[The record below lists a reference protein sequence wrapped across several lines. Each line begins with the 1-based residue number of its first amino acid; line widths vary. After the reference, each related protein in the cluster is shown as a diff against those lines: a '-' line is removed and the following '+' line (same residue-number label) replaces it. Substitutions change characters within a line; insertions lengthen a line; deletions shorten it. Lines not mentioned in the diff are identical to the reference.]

1 MDMEI
6 DEILKIVKEKLLEQK
21 KKISVLP
28 EATDMYEL
36 GTFKGMR
43 EIYKIIKELK
53 EIWKERFY

>member
-53 EIWKERFY
+53 EI